1 MLPDAVAAVLAYL
14 PPGALGEAMRAL
26 LTQGTVDLGALGVL
40 ALWAAAGSLL
50 ATRAFRW
57 DA

>member
-1 MLPDAVAAVLAYL
+1 VLAFL
-14 PPGALGEAMRAL
+14 PPGALGEALRAL
-26 LTQGTVDLGALGVL
+26 LTEGAVDLGALAVLGAWAVLGGV
-40 ALWAAAGSLL
+40 L